1 MTYAIEYFNVKTSK
15 YYLGDDTFAT
25 EEDAIN
31 HFKSIQYSLSDNV
44 VFNRIVDINAE
55 EEKKEGPVKMSYK
68 IKFYNT
74 KTKKEYLDEVGHRT
88 YNEALLVAEH
98 IGHNFLDENVKI
110 LGIEKVEENPIDIID
125 EGKKEL
131 VYDLTDDGKG
141 KKYDS
146 GKSMVGTLC
155 RVFPRALLG
164 VGQCIKFGTRK
175 YPKPDNW
182 KLVDG
187 AFTRYQDSMMRHYLK
202 FLAGQEK
209 DSETNLLH
217 LKHMVWN
224 ALAILELYLMDH
236 KDETLFD

>member
-1 MTYAIEYFNVKTSK
+1 MA
-15 YYLGDDTFAT
+15 
-25 EEDAIN
+25 
-31 HFKSIQYSLSDNV
+31 
-44 VFNRIVDINAE
+44 
-55 EEKKEGPVKMSYK
+55 YK
-68 IKFYNT
+68 IKFYNRIT
-74 KTKKEYLDEVGHRT
+74 DEEYLGNEEYITFSEAEDRGKDIKNGFLSSDVIITDIVEVRKTPPVYSPDGIDKYKKE
-88 YNEALLVAEH
+88 
-98 IGHNFLDENVKI
+98 
-110 LGIEKVEENPIDIID
+110 P
-125 EGKKEL
+125 

-164 VGQCIKFGTRK
+164 IGQCIEFGTHK
-175 YPKPDNW
+175 YPQPDNW

-209 DSETNLLH
+209 DSETSLLH

-224 ALAILELYLMDH
+224 ALAILELYLMEH
-236 KDETLFD
+236 EDETLFE

>member
-1 MTYAIEYFNVKTSK
+1 MA
-15 YYLGDDTFAT
+15 
-25 EEDAIN
+25 
-31 HFKSIQYSLSDNV
+31 
-44 VFNRIVDINAE
+44 
-55 EEKKEGPVKMSYK
+55 YK
-68 IKFYNT
+68 IKFHNVLTGENT
-74 KTKKEYLDEVGHRT
+74 SSNEVYDT
-88 YNEALLVAEH
+88 PKAAEEAWEKALLAGE
-98 IGHNFLDENVKI
+98 IPSDIACG
-110 LGIEKVEENPIDIID
+110 GIFSIDNS
-125 EGKKEL
+125 ESK
-131 VYDLTDDGKG
+131 YDLTDDGKG

-164 VGQCIKFGTRK
+164 VGQCITFGTKK

-224 ALAILELYLMDH
+224 ALAVLELYLMENE
-236 KDETLFD
+236 DETLFD

>member
-1 MTYAIEYFNVKTSK
+1 MTYAIEYFNEKINE
-15 YYLGDDTFAT
+15 YYLGDETFET
-25 EEDAIN
+25 EEAARDYYR
-31 HFKSIQYSLSDNV
+31 FTQYRLSNDV
-44 VFNRIVDINAE
+44 SFSRIVELNE
-55 EEKKEGPVKMSYK
+55 KECKKEP
-68 IKFYNT
+68 
-74 KTKKEYLDEVGHRT
+74 
-88 YNEALLVAEH
+88 A
-98 IGHNFLDENVKI
+98 
-110 LGIEKVEENPIDIID
+110 
-125 EGKKEL
+125 
-131 VYDLTDDGKG
+131 YDLTDDGKG

-164 VGQCIKFGTRK
+164 VGQCIAFGTKK

-209 DSETNLLH
+209 DSETKLLH

-224 ALAILELYLMDH
+224 ALAVLELYLMENE
-236 KDETLFD
+236 DETLFD

>member
-1 MTYAIEYFNVKTSK
+1 MTYAIEYFNEKTRE
-15 YYLGDDTFAT
+15 YYLGDETFDT
-25 EEDAIN
+25 EEAARDYYR
-31 HFKSIQYSLSDNV
+31 FTQYRLSNDV
-44 VFNRIVDINAE
+44 SFSRIVKLNE
-55 EEKKEGPVKMSYK
+55 EECKKEP
-68 IKFYNT
+68 
-74 KTKKEYLDEVGHRT
+74 
-88 YNEALLVAEH
+88 A
-98 IGHNFLDENVKI
+98 
-110 LGIEKVEENPIDIID
+110 
-125 EGKKEL
+125 
-131 VYDLTDDGKG
+131 YDLTDDGKG
-141 KKYDS
+141 KKYDN

-164 VGQCIKFGTRK
+164 IGQCIEFGTRK
-175 YPKPDNW
+175 YPQPDNW

-236 KDETLFD
+236 EDETIFE

>member
-1 MTYAIEYFNVKTSK
+1 MAYAVK
-15 YYLGDDTFAT
+15 L
-25 EEDAIN
+25 
-31 HFKSIQYSLSDNV
+31 Q
-44 VFNRIVDINAE
+44 NRITN
-55 EEKKEGPVKMSYK
+55 
-68 IKFYNT
+68 NT
-74 KTKKEYLDEVGHRT
+74 YLYHKVYLSIDEVH
-88 YNEALLVAEH
+88 
-98 IGHNFLDENVKI
+98 DDKENI
-110 LGIEKVEENPIDIID
+110 
-125 EGKKEL
+125 KKEL
-131 VYDLTDDGKG
+131 APEVSIVGIVKSPENDAPKTVSDKKYDLTDDGKG

-164 VGQCIKFGTRK
+164 IGQCIEFGTRK

-217 LKHMVWN
+217 LKHMAWN
-224 ALAILELYLMDH
+224 TLAILELYLMDH
-236 KDETLFD
+236 NDETLFN

>member
-1 MTYAIEYFNVKTSK
+1 MAYTVKLQNGITGNTYLYDKT
-15 YYLGDDTFAT
+15 YLSIDDVHGDK
-25 EEDAIN
+25 ENI
-31 HFKSIQYSLSDNV
+31 
-44 VFNRIVDINAE
+44 
-55 EEKKEGPVKMSYK
+55 KKELTPEIS
-68 IKFYNT
+68 
-74 KTKKEYLDEVGHRT
+74 
-88 YNEALLVAEH
+88 
-98 IGHNFLDENVKI
+98 I
-110 LGIEKVEENPIDIID
+110 LGIVKLTENEAD
-125 EGKKEL
+125 ETNYKPK
-131 VYDLTDDGKG
+131 YDLTDDGKG

-164 VGQCIKFGTRK
+164 VGQCIAFGTKK

-182 KLVDG
+182 KLVEN

-224 ALAILELYLMDH
+224 ALAVLELYLMEH
-236 KDETLFD
+236 EDETLFD

>member
-1 MTYAIEYFNVKTSK
+1 MTYKIEYFNVATIEK
-15 YYLGDDTFAT
+15 YLGDETFDT

-31 HFKSIQYSLSDNV
+31 HFKSIQYSLSDDV
-44 VFNRIVDINAE
+44 VFSRIVELNDKVC
-55 EEKKEGPVKMSYK
+55 EKKQ
-68 IKFYNT
+68 
-74 KTKKEYLDEVGHRT
+74 
-88 YNEALLVAEH
+88 
-98 IGHNFLDENVKI
+98 
-110 LGIEKVEENPIDIID
+110 
-125 EGKKEL
+125 

-141 KKYDS
+141 KKYDN

-164 VGQCIKFGTRK
+164 VGQCIEFGTRK

-224 ALAILELYLMDH
+224 ALAVLELYLMENE
-236 KDETLFD
+236 DETLFD

>member
-1 MTYAIEYFNVKTSK
+1 M
-15 YYLGDDTFAT
+15 G
-25 EEDAIN
+25 
-31 HFKSIQYSLSDNV
+31 
-44 VFNRIVDINAE
+44 
-55 EEKKEGPVKMSYK
+55 YK
-68 IKFYNT
+68 IKFRDALT
-74 KTKKEYLDEVGHRT
+74 SQVILSDEVYDTPEDAR
-88 YNEALLVAEH
+88 EAVEKDILAGNFQPH
-98 IGHNFLDENVKI
+98 IVCEGFVEVDKP
-110 LGIEKVEENPIDIID
+110 KVE
-125 EGKKEL
+125 
-131 VYDLTDDGKG
+131 YDLTDDSKG

-164 VGQCIKFGTRK
+164 IGQCIEFGTHK

-202 FLAGQEK
+202 FLAGQDK

-224 ALAILELYLMDH
+224 ALAILELYLMEYE
-236 KDETLFD
+236 DETLFN

>member
-1 MTYAIEYFNVKTSK
+1 MSYAIEYFNEKTK
-15 YYLGDDTFAT
+15 EYYLGDETFDT
-25 EEDAIN
+25 EDAARDYYR
-31 HFKSIQYSLSDNV
+31 FTQYRLSNDV
-44 VFNRIVDINAE
+44 SFSRIVELNE
-55 EEKKEGPVKMSYK
+55 KECKKEP
-68 IKFYNT
+68 
-74 KTKKEYLDEVGHRT
+74 
-88 YNEALLVAEH
+88 
-98 IGHNFLDENVKI
+98 
-110 LGIEKVEENPIDIID
+110 
-125 EGKKEL
+125 

-164 VGQCIKFGTRK
+164 VGQCIEFGTHK
-175 YPKPDNW
+175 YPNPDNW

-209 DSETNLLH
+209 DSETKLLH

-224 ALAILELYLMDH
+224 ALAVLELYLMENE
-236 KDETLFD
+236 DETLFD

>member
-1 MTYAIEYFNVKTSK
+1 MAYAIEYFNEKTK
-15 YYLGDDTFAT
+15 EYYLGDETFDT
-25 EEDAIN
+25 EEAARDYYR
-31 HFKSIQYSLSDNV
+31 FTQYRLSNDV
-44 VFNRIVDINAE
+44 SFSRIVELNE
-55 EEKKEGPVKMSYK
+55 KECKKEP
-68 IKFYNT
+68 
-74 KTKKEYLDEVGHRT
+74 
-88 YNEALLVAEH
+88 
-98 IGHNFLDENVKI
+98 
-110 LGIEKVEENPIDIID
+110 
-125 EGKKEL
+125 

-164 VGQCIKFGTRK
+164 VGQCIEFGTHK
-175 YPKPDNW
+175 YPNPDNW

-224 ALAILELYLMDH
+224 ALAVLELYLMENE
-236 KDETLFD
+236 DETLFD

>member
-1 MTYAIEYFNVKTSK
+1 MAYAIEYFNEKTRE
-15 YYLGDDTFAT
+15 YHLGDETFDT
-25 EEDAIN
+25 EEAARDYYR
-31 HFKSIQYSLSDNV
+31 FTQYRLSNDV
-44 VFNRIVDINAE
+44 SFSRIVELNE
-55 EEKKEGPVKMSYK
+55 KECKKEP
-68 IKFYNT
+68 
-74 KTKKEYLDEVGHRT
+74 
-88 YNEALLVAEH
+88 A
-98 IGHNFLDENVKI
+98 
-110 LGIEKVEENPIDIID
+110 
-125 EGKKEL
+125 
-131 VYDLTDDGKG
+131 YDLTDDGKG

-164 VGQCIKFGTRK
+164 VGQCIEFGTHK
-175 YPKPDNW
+175 YPNPDNW

-224 ALAILELYLMDH
+224 ALAVLELYLMENE
-236 KDETLFD
+236 DETLFD